1 MSGPSADLPFG
12 LWYGVVA
19 CFVPVCVLALTISSK
34 IQAFSER
41 MTAGQ
46 EHGFVDFSGD
56 FATWVFF
63 YGRSGFGT
71 GELPPEIAALALAIC
86 SRQLGIGELFPFTFR

>member
-1 MSGPSADLPFG
+1 ML
-12 LWYGVVA
+12 VA
-19 CFVPVCVLALTISSK
+19 
-34 IQAFSER
+34 
-41 MTAGQ
+41 AGQ